1 MPYSNNKRSN
11 MDEESDDEVEEKPKL
26 KDVKEVRPIPKG
38 DKVYQIVRA
47 EILVRDK
54 QRSKAPTRGD
64 RRQEQFIDKTR
75 QAVAASGTRDLKADV
90 KRNAKKDR

>member
-1 MPYSNNKRSN
+1 MSYGNKKNSN
-11 MDEESDDEVEEKPKL
+11 MDEESDDEVEKQPKF

-54 QRSKAPTRGD
+54 QRSKATNRGD
-64 RRQEQFIDKTR
+64 KRQEQFIDKTR
-75 QAVAASGTRDLKADV
+75 QAMAASGTRDLKTDV
-90 KRNAKKDR
+90 SL